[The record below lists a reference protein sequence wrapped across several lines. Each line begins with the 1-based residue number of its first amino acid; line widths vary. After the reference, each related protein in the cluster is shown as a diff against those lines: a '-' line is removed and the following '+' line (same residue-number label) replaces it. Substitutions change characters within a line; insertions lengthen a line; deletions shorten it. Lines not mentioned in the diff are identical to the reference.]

1 MVIKT
6 SGGTSASAPSDEFT
20 YLPAP
25 KVTSVS
31 PDSGPSAGG
40 SSVTISGQFSN
51 VSQVTFG
58 STSATYLML
67 SDGDISAVSPAG
79 SGKQTVNIVA
89 TCPAGD
95 PVPSTCGASKSKVSF
110 TFDRA

>member
-67 SDGDISAVSPAG
+67 SDGDIERGQS
-79 SGKQTVNIVA
+79 SG
-89 TCPAGD
+89 
-95 PVPSTCGASKSKVSF
+95 
-110 TFDRA
+110 